1 MYCAPRWYLPSRSKY
16 NNGLSM
22 EPTVRTVSGSD
33 IAGSSCNRSN
43 TPLDWSKCLFCQ
55 KDTSKKLVCPAD
67 YSDRLK
73 GAGYKTIAEALQAF
87 NDLGC
92 LLEGVKASLA
102 WTMVMDWS
110 KHSLAGEQ
118 NSTQHTVSDST
129 KMKFKVLLNG
139 RCMQMMKLPLQRRN
153 NSPLKNYSEKM
164 TP

>member
-1 MYCAPRWYLPSRSKY
+1 MHYVGTFQAVQNITTAYLWSQ
-16 NNGLSM
+16 LL
-22 EPTVRTVSGSD
+22 EPYQAVTLPVLHVIEATRPWTGVSASF
-33 IAGSSCNRSN
+33 A
-43 TPLDWSKCLFCQ
+43 

-67 YSDRLK
+67 YSDRFK
-73 GAGYKTIAEALQAF
+73 GAGYKTTAEALQAF

-92 LLEGVKASLA
+92 LLEDVKASLA

-118 NSTQHTVSDST
+118 NSTQHAVSDLT